1 MNDLQI
7 LAIVLLVVAVIFVL
21 KTIKIV
27 PQNDIYVIERLG
39 RFSRE
44 LHAGF
49 NIIIPFFDV
58 VREKVTVREQ
68 IIDIPSQSVI
78 TKDNVN
84 ITVDGLVFCKVQSA
98 KEATYNVISFKYAIS
113 SLAMT
118 TLRSEIGSMLLDET
132 LSNREALN
140 ARLQS
145 ELSDAAS
152 NWGLLVARVEI
163 SDISV
168 PNDIEQAMNLQMKA
182 EREKRSIEL
191 NAQAEKEAVI
201 RKAEAIKQSEVL
213 KAEAIERMAD
223 AKKYEQ
229 ERVAEGQ
236 QKAIAI
242 INDAIA
248 KNSDSA
254 EFLLAKDRIK
264 AFDGLARSE
273 TKDKIIVPY
282 EAADLIGSLS
292 VIKDMLIDKN
302 ADKKPSKTNK

>member
-1 MNDLQI
+1 MMGDFPI
-7 LAIVLLVVAVIFVL
+7 FSIIVFIIAIVFIL

-27 PQNDIYVIERLG
+27 PQSDIYVIERLG
-39 RFSRE
+39 KFSRE
-44 LHAGF
+44 LTAGI
-49 NIIIPFFDV
+49 NIIIPFLDV
-58 VREKVTVREQ
+58 VRQKITVREQ

-84 ITVDGLVFCKVQSA
+84 ITIDGLVFCKVQSA
-98 KEATYNVISFKYAIS
+98 REAIYNVVSFKYAIT

-118 TLRSEIGSMLLDET
+118 TLRSEIGSMSLDDT
-132 LSNREALN
+132 LSNRETLN
-140 ARLQS
+140 AHLQS
-145 ELSDAAS
+145 ELSDAAT
-152 NWGLLVARVEI
+152 NWGLLVTRVEI

-168 PNDIEQAMNLQMKA
+168 PSDIEQAMNLQMKA

-191 NAQAEKEAVI
+191 NALAEKEAVI
-201 RKAEAIKQSEVL
+201 RKAEAVKQSEVL

-229 ERVAEGQ
+229 EKVAEGQ
-236 QKAIAI
+236 QKAISI

-264 AFDGLARSE
+264 AFNALASSE
-273 TKDKIIVPY
+273 SKDKIIVPY
-282 EAADLIGSLS
+282 EAAELIGSLS
-292 VIKDMLIDKN
+292 VIKEVLMS
-302 ADKKPSKTNK
+302 KKANE

>member
-1 MNDLQI
+1 MMGDFPI
-7 LAIVLLVVAVIFVL
+7 FSIIVFIIAIVFIL

-27 PQNDIYVIERLG
+27 PQSDIYVIERLG
-39 RFSRE
+39 KFSRE
-44 LHAGF
+44 LTAGI
-49 NIIIPFFDV
+49 NIIIPFLDV
-58 VREKVTVREQ
+58 VRQKITVREQ

-84 ITVDGLVFCKVQSA
+84 ITIDGLVFCKVQSA
-98 KEATYNVISFKYAIS
+98 REAIYNVVSFKYAIT

-118 TLRSEIGSMLLDET
+118 TLRSEIGSMSLDDT
-132 LSNREALN
+132 LSNRETLN
-140 ARLQS
+140 AHLQS
-145 ELSDAAS
+145 ELSDAAT
-152 NWGLLVARVEI
+152 NWGLLVTRVEI

-168 PNDIEQAMNLQMKA
+168 PSDIEQAMNLQMKA

-191 NAQAEKEAVI
+191 NALAEKEAVI

-229 ERVAEGQ
+229 EKVAEGQ
-236 QKAIAI
+236 QKAISI

-264 AFDGLARSE
+264 AFNALASSE
-273 TKDKIIVPY
+273 SKDKIIVPY
-282 EAADLIGSLS
+282 EAAELIGSLS
-292 VIKDMLIDKN
+292 VIKEVLMS
-302 ADKKPSKTNK
+302 KKANE

>member
-27 PQNDIYVIERLG
+27 PQNDIYVFERLG

-191 NAQAEKEAVI
+191 NALAEKEAVI